1 VRAGSV
7 HGVSARDE
15 AKWEFDLRFEGE
27 VVALEPLEQRHVEG
41 LLAAGR
47 AEEIWTWWPVNPAES
62 RGAMDEWVG
71 ECLAA
76 PERGERQHY
85 VTLDAAT
92 GEVVGSTSYCL
103 IERDNRVVE
112 IGWTFLTPS
121 RWRTGA
127 NTEAKLLMLRHAF
140 ETLGCQRVQIV
151 TDARNERS
159 RAAIAALPA
168 QFEGI
173 HRDDRLLRDGTRR
186 SSAFYSILD
195 REWPAVESSLNDRM
209 ATRAMSDSDS

>member
-1 VRAGSV
+1 M
-7 HGVSARDE
+7 
-15 AKWEFDLRFEGE
+15 
-27 VVALEPLEQRHVEG
+27 VALEPIQRRHGDG

-47 AEEIWTWWPVNPAES
+47 LEEIWTWWPLNPAES
-62 RGAMDEWVG
+62 RATMG
-71 ECLAA
+71 EFVDDCLAA
-76 PERGERQHY
+76 AETGERQHY
-85 VTLDAAT
+85 ATLDAQT
-92 GEVVGSTSYCL
+92 GEVIGSTSYCL
-103 IERDNRVVE
+103 IQPEHKVVE
-112 IGWTFLTPS
+112 IGWTFLTPA

-127 NTEAKLLMLRHAF
+127 NTEAKLLMLGHAF

-159 RAAIAALPA
+159 RAAISSLPA

-195 REWPAVESSLNDRM
+195 SEWPDVQAGLSRRLGR
-209 ATRAMSDSDS
+209 R